1 MKRAKRGTARAERAS
16 GGAARS
22 EPQANGVSRLGDVA
36 TKLLFENERVR
47 VWEMDL
53 APGES
58 SDFHEHKLPY
68 LICVREGDTVDADF
82 PNGKSIS
89 IPVKAGQIFYVEP
102 GSRETAVNRS
112 QTRFRE
118 FLIELKD

>member
-1 MKRAKRGTARAERAS
+1 MAK
-16 GGAARS
+16 
-22 EPQANGVSRLGDVA
+22 PLGDVA
-36 TKLLFENERVR
+36 TKLLFENERVK

-58 SDFHEHKLPY
+58 SDFHEHTLPY
-68 LICVREGDTVDADF
+68 LICVIEGDHVDGDF
-82 PNGKSIS
+82 ENGKSMR
-89 IPVKAGQIFYVEP
+89 IPVKPGQIYFVEP

-118 FLIELKD
+118 FLIELKPNPS

>member
-1 MKRAKRGTARAERAS
+1 MAKK
-16 GGAARS
+16 
-22 EPQANGVSRLGDVA
+22 LGDVA

-58 SDFHEHKLPY
+58 SDFHEHELPY

-82 PNGKSIS
+82 ENGKSIS
-89 IPVKAGQIFYVEP
+89 IPVKPGQIFYVEP